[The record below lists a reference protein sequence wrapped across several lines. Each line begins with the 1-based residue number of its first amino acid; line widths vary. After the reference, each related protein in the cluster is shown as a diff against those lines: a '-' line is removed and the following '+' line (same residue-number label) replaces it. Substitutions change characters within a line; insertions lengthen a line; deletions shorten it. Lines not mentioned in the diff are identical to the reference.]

1 MIRRRALFL
10 SGPARWIEWFHF
22 AASRVRSL
30 ALADSGRFDR
40 CLHWIVSECGDL
52 PRALGD
58 VGEQS
63 EALILPEV
71 SRADTDVVEHSGVE
85 LAVVARPMRK
95 VRL

>member
-1 MIRRRALFL
+1 MIRRWALFL
-10 SGPARWIEWFHF
+10 SGTARWIEWSHF

-40 CLHWIVSECGDL
+40 SLHRVVSECRDL
-52 PRALGD
+52 PRALGH

-71 SRADTDVVEHSGVE
+71 SRTDTDVVEHSGAE
-85 LAVVARPMRK
+85 LAVVARPMRE

>member
-22 AASRVRSL
+22 ADSRLRSL
-30 ALADSGRFDR
+30 ALADSGYFDR
-40 CLHWIVSECGDL
+40 RVHWVVSECGDL
-52 PRALGD
+52 PRALGYF
-58 VGEQS
+58 GEQA
-63 EALILPEV
+63 EAIVLPEV

-85 LAVVARPMRK
+85 LAVVARPMRE